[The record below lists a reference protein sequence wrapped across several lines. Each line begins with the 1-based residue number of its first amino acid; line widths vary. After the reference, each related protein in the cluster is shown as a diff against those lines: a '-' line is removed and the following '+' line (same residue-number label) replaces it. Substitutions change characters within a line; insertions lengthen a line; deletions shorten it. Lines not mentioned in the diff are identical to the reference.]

1 LDRALE
7 LLSDVRMLWA
17 HPGVTPE
24 QRQSLAEEVFEE
36 IQLDD
41 EGIAAVL
48 PRAPYL
54 VLAAV
59 AAGME
64 MVGEAGF
71 EPTTTCPPDRC
82 ATRLRHSPSEF
93 RC

>member
-1 LDRALE
+1 MRG
-7 LLSDVRMLWA
+7 LWA
-17 HPGVTPE
+17 HPGVTAE
-24 QRQSLAEEVFEE
+24 QRQAFVEEALEE

-48 PRAPYL
+48 PRGPYL
-54 VLAAV
+54 LLAAL

-71 EPTTTCPPDRC
+71 EP
-82 ATRLRHSPSEF
+82 ATS
-93 RC
+93 